1 MLSSLKL
8 KTLINLY
15 GAFLLLAMVGI
26 GGFALYQIQ
35 QLGSRTAVLVEE
47 DVPITLAMEDLL
59 NLYQRQETLYQ
70 QAFAYAWKDNYSSEA
85 DVNAAYQSFS
95 EVNEQYFRRL
105 DEFEALLNTC
115 LASAGD
121 GERGQLCQSMLE
133 QVPDL
138 KTGHAAYLE
147 QAEKVMAQLRDLEPK
162 QADYMSNR
170 AQAEVDLM
178 KEQLKAMETLGMQAV
193 TSASTAVR
201 SAQNWTQQVVLSVIV
216 AILVLSLILSW
227 VILRHFAHSIH
238 RAVYLTE
245 ELATG
250 DLTRTRVV
258 TTKGRSEVGQVIRGI
273 VGMVERIRDVI
284 RQIDQL
290 AIDNDQ
296 AVQRLSDVTDSL
308 RRSSDHQN
316 DAVTTIDQSLAS
328 ANDIV
333 GQSTDLTHRLVHSM
347 DAAYTTA
354 GELAETGRTASDI
367 IEHAQTDVNQAQTR
381 ILELDETCHNI
392 ESIIEVIQGISEQTN
407 LLALNAAIEAARAG
421 EQGRGFAVV
430 ADEVRSLAQ
439 RTRASTEE
447 IEGMITTLMT
457 KVRAAVD
464 GIQRGQQQIQQ
475 ASTHMTSMSDQLVTM
490 REGSNTLRGDVDAIE
505 QATESLVSVFEQMRS
520 ISATVGSASQQVG
533 EDAKACYHAGQQIAG
548 SASRLREQVSVF
560 KVE

>member
-35 QLGSRTAVLVEE
+35 QLGGRTAVLVEE
-47 DVPITLAMEDLL
+47 DVPITLAMENLL

-85 DVNAAYQSFS
+85 DVNATYQSFI
-95 EVNEQYFRRL
+95 EVNEQYVRRL
-105 DEFEALLNTC
+105 DEFEGLLNTC
-115 LASAGD
+115 IATAGG

-138 KTGHAAYLE
+138 QTGHAAYLE
-147 QAEKVMAQLRDLEPK
+147 QAEKVMVLLRDLEPK
-162 QADYMSNR
+162 RADYMSNR

-316 DAVTTIDQSLAS
+316 DAVGTIDQSLAS

-333 GQSTDLTHRLVHSM
+333 GQSTDLTHRLVQSM

-354 GELAETGRTASDI
+354 GELADTGRTAGDI
-367 IEHAQTDVNQAQTR
+367 IEHAQADVNQAQTR
-381 ILELDETCHNI
+381 ILELDDTCHNI

-505 QATESLVSVFEQMRS
+505 KATESLVSVFEQMRS